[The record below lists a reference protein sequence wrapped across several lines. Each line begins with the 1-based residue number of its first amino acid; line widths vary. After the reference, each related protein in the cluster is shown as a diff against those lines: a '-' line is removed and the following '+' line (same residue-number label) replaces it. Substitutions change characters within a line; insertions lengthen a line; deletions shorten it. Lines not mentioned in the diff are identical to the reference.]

1 MYTIQYIALF
11 AILGLII
18 YVFLKFRNQKL
29 ELSDFI
35 AWELFLV
42 ILLIVSLAP
51 VEISMKIKRIL
62 GLGRGLDALFVS
74 MIGLAYLLMFK
85 LYLDIDRIEREITD
99 LNREIG
105 IKLKEI
111 EDLLKRKP

>member
-11 AILGLII
+11 TILGLII
-18 YVFLKFRNQKL
+18 YVFLKFRSQKL

-85 LYLDIDRIEREITD
+85 LYLDIDKIEREITD